1 MGHKVP
7 PLGNRIGIVETWR
20 SCWYAR
26 KKDFGKLLVEDQ
38 KIRRHIRKNYAF
50 AAIPKIEIERTGE
63 QLTPVIHTARPGVL
77 IGRKGAKI
85 DRLVEE
91 IQQFT
96 ESHVNPPRI
105 IEIDKPELHALLVA
119 ENIKEQLEKRASFRR
134 VMKRSVEQVMQVGAQ
149 GIKIQISGRLG
160 GAEMARSERIVRGKI
175 PLVTIRA
182 NVDYGFIEAF
192 TTYGQLGI
200 KVWIYKGDYPH
211 MVEKRPAHGY
221 DAQADKASQGTE
233 AKGQG

>member
-1 MGHKVP
+1 MGHKVS
-7 PLGNRIGIVETWR
+7 PLGYRVGIVEDWR
-20 SCWYAR
+20 SHWYAK
-26 KKDFGKLLVEDQ
+26 KKDFSKLLVEDQ
-38 KIRRHIRKNYAF
+38 KIKRFIRKNYSF

-63 QLTPVIHTARPGVL
+63 QLTTVIHTARPGVL

-91 IQQFT
+91 IQELT

-105 IEIDKPELHALLVA
+105 IEINKPEIHALLVA

-134 VMKRSVEQVMQVGAQ
+134 VMKRAAEQVMQAGAE

-175 PLVTIRA
+175 PLATIRA
-182 NVDYGFIEAF
+182 KIDYGFIEAF

-200 KVWIYKGDYPH
+200 KVWIYTGEYPILKKTRTSHGD
-211 MVEKRPAHGY
+211 
-221 DAQADKASQGTE
+221 DAQAREAPQGAEAQDKG
-233 AKGQG
+233 

>member
-7 PLGNRIGIVETWR
+7 PLGFRGGMVENGR
-20 SCWYAR
+20 SCWYAK
-26 KKDFGKLLVEDQ
+26 KKDYGKLLVEDQ
-38 KIRRHIRKNYAF
+38 KIKRYIRKNYSF

-63 QLTPVIHTARPGVL
+63 QLTAVIHTARPGVL

-85 DRLVEE
+85 DKLVEE
-91 IQQFT
+91 MQELT

-105 IEIDKPELHALLVA
+105 IEIGKPELYALLVA

-134 VMKRSVEQVMQVGAQ
+134 VMKRAAEQVMQVGAQ
-149 GIKIQISGRLG
+149 GVKIQISGRLG

-175 PLVTIRA
+175 PLATIRA
-182 NVDYGFIEAF
+182 KIDYGFIEAF

-200 KVWIYKGDYPH
+200 KVWVYNGEYPH
-211 MVEKRPAHGY
+211 VKEKRLTHGD
-221 DAQADKASQGTE
+221 DAETRQTPEGAAAPDQG
-233 AKGQG
+233 

>member
-7 PLGNRIGIVETWR
+7 PLGLRVGVVEGWR

-38 KIRRHIRKNYAF
+38 KIKRFIRKNYSF

-77 IGRKGAKI
+77 IGRKGSKI

-91 IQQFT
+91 VQALT

-105 IEIDKPELHALLVA
+105 IEISKPELHALLVA

-134 VMKRSVEQVMQVGAQ
+134 VMKRAAEQVMQAGVQ
-149 GIKIQISGRLG
+149 GVKIQISGRLG
-160 GAEMARSERIVRGKI
+160 GAEMARSERITKGKI
-175 PLVTIRA
+175 PLATIRA
-182 NVDYGFIEAF
+182 RIDYGFTEAF

-200 KVWIYKGDYPH
+200 KVWLYTGEYPH
-211 MVEKRPAHGY
+211 KAKEESQHGD
-221 DAQADKASQGTE
+221 DAQAHQAPQGAET
-233 AKGQG
+233 QG

>member
-1 MGHKVP
+1 MGNKVP
-7 PLGNRIGIVETWR
+7 PLGIRIGVVEGWR
-20 SCWYAR
+20 SRWYAN

-38 KIRRHIRKNYAF
+38 KIRRYIHKNYAF
-50 AAIPKIEIERTGE
+50 AAISKIEIERTGE
-63 QLTPVIHTARPGVL
+63 QLTPVIYTARPGVL

-96 ESHVNPPRI
+96 DSHVNPPRI
-105 IEIDKPELHALLVA
+105 MEIDKPELHALLVA

-134 VMKRSVEQVMQVGAQ
+134 VMKRAVEQVMQAGAQ

-160 GAEMARSERIVRGKI
+160 GAEMSRSERIVRGKI
-175 PLVTIRA
+175 PLATIRA

-200 KVWIYKGDYPH
+200 KVWVYTGEYPH
-211 MVEKRPAHGY
+211 MIKKRADHGD
-221 DAQADKASQGTE
+221 DAQ
-233 AKGQG
+233 KGQAPQGAEAPS

>member
-7 PLGNRIGIVETWR
+7 PLGFRVGIVENWR

-38 KIRRHIRKNYAF
+38 KIKRFVRKNYAF

-63 QLTPVIHTARPGVL
+63 QLTVVIHTARPGVL

-91 IQQFT
+91 IQELS

-105 IEIDKPELHALLVA
+105 VEINKPELHAPLVA

-134 VMKRSVEQVMQVGAQ
+134 VMKRAAEQVMQAGAQ
-149 GIKIQISGRLG
+149 GVKIQISGRLG

-175 PLVTIRA
+175 PLATIRA
-182 NVDYGFIEAF
+182 KIDYGFIEAF
-192 TTYGQLGI
+192 TNYGQLGI
-200 KVWIYKGDYPH
+200 KVWVYTGEYPL
-211 MVEKRPAHGY
+211 VKKERLLHGN
-221 DAQADKASQGTE
+221 DAQARQAPEGAKAQG
-233 AKGQG
+233 KG

>member
-1 MGHKVP
+1 MGHKIP
-7 PLGNRIGIVETWR
+7 PLGLRVGIVEDWR

-38 KIRRHIRKNYAF
+38 KIKRFIRKHYSF

-63 QLTPVIHTARPGVL
+63 QLTAVIHTARPGVL

-91 IQQFT
+91 IQELT
-96 ESHVNPPRI
+96 SSNVNPPRI
-105 IEIDKPELHALLVA
+105 IEINKPEMHALLVA

-134 VMKRSVEQVMQVGAQ
+134 VMKRAAEQVMQAGAQ

-160 GAEMARSERIVRGKI
+160 GAEMARSERIVKGSI
-175 PLVTIRA
+175 PLATIRA
-182 NVDYGFIEAF
+182 KIDYGFIEAF

-200 KVWIYKGDYPH
+200 KVWIYTGEYPH
-211 MVEKRPAHGY
+211 MKEEEPVHGD
-221 DAQADKASQGTE
+221 DAQTHQAPQG
-233 AKGQG
+233 AAAQGKG